1 MYNWA
6 SDDLITDILSND
18 LDVLGNLDPC
28 NDDTWRMDDDAV
40 VNIKEEPVLS
50 SDCLSDS
57 GYSNGQVSPGTTFSP
72 MLCQQSIN
80 V

>member
-6 SDDLITDILSND
+6 NDDLITDILSND

-28 NDDTWRMDDDAV
+28 NDDAWRMDDDLG
-40 VNIKEEPVLS
+40 IKTEPLLS

-57 GYSNGQVSPGTTFSP
+57 GYSNGQVSPGT
-72 MLCQQSIN
+72 
-80 V
+80 